1 MIGRPHSDDLARAA
15 LLESLART
23 WALPTGNLE
32 IPTLY
37 PPGALAAF
45 AAAASAGPSASVFVW
60 KAFVAAADLYRML
73 AGRLRAPRRSA
84 T

>member
-1 MIGRPHSDDLARAA
+1 MRAGRPRSQDDWGARSVAHRAVCA
-15 LLESLART
+15 LFVLTAVASYAV
-23 WALPTGNLE
+23 
-32 IPTLY
+32 
-37 PPGALAAF
+37 
-45 AAAASAGPSASVFVW
+45 AAAASAGPLASVFVW